1 MEVYTMEK
9 PFDDVLRIDDEEN
22 LEDDDI
28 DDDFDDDEDDDDGDG
43 E

>member
-9 PFDDVLRIDDEEN
+9 PFDDVLRIDTEEN
-22 LEDDDI
+22 FEDDDT
-28 DDDFDDDEDDDDGDG
+28 DDDFDDDEDDDDDG